1 MNSDNNNV
9 VSIFD
14 AKRKLMKEN
23 QNKHNSK
30 PVDGDF
36 DVDNFFADIMKKNN
50 ADKQKAS
57 TDRLKSNKS
66 VLRSYRIKDK

>member
-1 MNSDNNNV
+1 MNSNDNNV

-14 AKRKLMKEN
+14 AKRRLAKEN
-23 QNKHNSK
+23 QSKHHTK
-30 PVDGDF
+30 TVDGDF
-36 DVDNFFADIMKKNN
+36 DVDNFFADIMKKNSES
-50 ADKQKAS
+50 KQKAS